1 MTLDTSVT
9 LTAPLCEADA
19 VRAVEREIGYRFRN
33 TELLKGSTHTWHRL
47 FGPLEHLGDAIA
59 DLVVGINC
67 YRAGLGPEQ
76 AARIVDN
83 AHLELVVARRLR
95 RVVKPRTGDVIEALI
110 GAVHLDSDID
120 HAAQVTTRLLMP
132 DRRWVPMPEV
142 EATVLQAG
150 EPTLVWLGALAL
162 DAVIADELIR
172 RRGAGRTSQRE
183 LSRHRSELVATV
195 NLERMVRRSAH
206 LPAPIVDARTFK
218 AAIARTMLD
227 AGWSSTRE
235 VVVRLLCRS
244 DPVPT

>member
-1 MTLDTSVT
+1 MT

-19 VRAVEREIGYRFRN
+19 VRPVEREIGYRFRN
-33 TELLKGSTHTWHRL
+33 TELLEGSTHTWHRL

-59 DLVVGINC
+59 DLVIGINC
-67 YRAGLGPEQ
+67 YRSGLGPEQ

-83 AHLELVVARRLR
+83 AHLEAVLARRLR

-132 DRRWVPMPEV
+132 DIRWAPMPEV
-142 EATVLQAG
+142 HTASLHPG
-150 EPTLVWLGALAL
+150 EPALVWLGALAL
-162 DAVIADELIR
+162 DAVIADDLIR

-195 NLERMVRRSAH
+195 NLERVVRRSTQ
-206 LPAPIVDARTFK
+206 LPAQVDDARSFK
-218 AAIARTMLD
+218 AAIARTMID
-227 AGWSSTRE
+227 TGWSSTRSTT
-235 VVVRLLCRS
+235 LGILYGGRS
-244 DPVPT
+244 GGRGELG